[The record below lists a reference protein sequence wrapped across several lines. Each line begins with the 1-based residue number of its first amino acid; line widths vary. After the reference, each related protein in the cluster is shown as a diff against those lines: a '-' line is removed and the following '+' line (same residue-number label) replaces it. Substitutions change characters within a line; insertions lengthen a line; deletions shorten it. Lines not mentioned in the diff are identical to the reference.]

1 MNLQQINP
9 VAASFATV
17 TTNATGASWQAFAS
31 SLCSVLYVSNHTGTS
46 IEIRRG
52 AGGSVMQIP
61 TGTVRYPVY
70 GITNASDVDVRR
82 VDQSNVQVTVH
93 ADLHVY

>member
-9 VAASFATV
+9 VACSFATV
-17 TTNATGASWQAFAS
+17 TTNATGTSWQAFAS
-31 SLCSVLYVSNHTGTS
+31 SKCSVLYITNVTGTS

-52 AGGSVMQIP
+52 ATGSVMVIP
-61 TGTVRYPVY
+61 TGTVGYRVF
-70 GITNASDVDVRR
+70 GITDASDIDVRR
-82 VDQSNVQVTVH
+82 VDQSNTQVTVH

>member
-9 VAASFATV
+9 VAASFATA
-17 TTNATGASWQAFAS
+17 TTNATGTNWQAFAS
-31 SLCSVLYVSNHTGTS
+31 SACSVMYLTNNTGVTV
-46 IEIRRG
+46 EIRRG

-61 TGTVRYPVY
+61 TGTVGYPIY

-82 VDQSNVQVTVH
+82 VDQSNTTVTVH